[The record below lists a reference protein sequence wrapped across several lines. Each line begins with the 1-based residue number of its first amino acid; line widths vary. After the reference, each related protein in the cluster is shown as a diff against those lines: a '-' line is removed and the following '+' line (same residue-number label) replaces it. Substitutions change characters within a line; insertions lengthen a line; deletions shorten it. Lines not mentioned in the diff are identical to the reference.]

1 MNQDRN
7 SGNLKLRVYIFK
19 LINKRLHKNKSSYF
33 KVNREDNFITPDASN
48 GMHRANKNNT

>member
-48 GMHRANKNNT
+48 GMHRPNKNNT